1 MGKEEKD
8 KALEMALSQIEKSYG
23 KEAIMLLGE
32 KSSRIKIE
40 ALPTGALSL
49 DLALGIG
56 GLPRGRVI
64 EVYGP
69 EAGGKTTLTLHILAE
84 VQKRGGTAAFI
95 DAEHALDPMY
105 AKRLGV
111 DIDNLLISQPD
122 SGEQA
127 LEITEKLVRSGAV
140 DLIVI
145 DSVAA
150 LVPKAE
156 IEGEMGDQH
165 MGLQARL
172 MSQALRK
179 LTSIMATTKT
189 TVIFINQLRHKIGV
203 MFGSPETTPGGLAL
217 KFYSSVRM
225 DIRKIETIKQGD
237 VVTGARIRVKVVK
250 NKVAPPY
257 RQAEFEMVNGVG
269 ISVEGCVLDMGVE
282 TGLIEKAGTWFIYK
296 TERMGQG
303 RENAKLWLKQ
313 SPDKYKEIEAELR
326 SRFMNPVPAA
336 TAEKTDAKA
345 AVKTAPAEKTD
356 VKPAVKT
363 APAPA
368 REAQPVEQK
377 REKVGRK

>member
-8 KALEMALSQIEKSYG
+8 KALEMALSQIEKSFG

-32 KSSRIKIE
+32 KSSKIKIE

-56 GLPRGRVI
+56 GLPRGRVVEI
-64 EVYGP
+64 YGP

-84 VQKRGGTAAFI
+84 VQKRGGMAAFI

-105 AKRLGV
+105 AQKLGV
-111 DIDNLLISQPD
+111 NIDTLLISQPD

-179 LTSIMATTKT
+179 LTSIMSTTKT

-257 RQAEFEMVNGVG
+257 RQAEFEMVNGAG
-269 ISVEGCVLDMGVE
+269 ISAEGCILDMGVE

-303 RENAKLWLKQ
+303 RDNAKAYLKQ
-313 SPDKYKEIEAELR
+313 NQDKYKEIEAELR
-326 SRFMNPVPAA
+326 ARFLNPGAA
-336 TAEKTDAKA
+336 AEKA
-345 AVKTAPAEKTD
+345 AEQTAASEARKKEKSL
-356 VKPAVKT
+356 KK
-363 APAPA
+363 
-368 REAQPVEQK
+368 
-377 REKVGRK
+377 

>member
-1 MGKEEKD
+1 MDKEGKD
-8 KALEMALSQIEKSYG
+8 KALEMALSQIEKSFG

-56 GLPRGRVI
+56 GLPRGRVV

-84 VQKRGGTAAFI
+84 VQKRGGMAAFI

-282 TGLIEKAGTWFIYK
+282 TGLIEKTGTWFIYK

-303 RENAKLWLKQ
+303 RENAKAWLKLNT
-313 SPDKYKEIEAELR
+313 DKYKEIEAELR
-326 SRFMNPVPAA
+326 SRFLNPGAVLPSAKA
-336 TAEKTDAKA
+336 EDKTEEKPEKAEKKEKA
-345 AVKTAPAEKTD
+345 AKK
-356 VKPAVKT
+356 
-363 APAPA
+363 
-368 REAQPVEQK
+368 
-377 REKVGRK
+377 

>member
-8 KALEMALSQIEKSYG
+8 KALEMALSQIEKSFG

-84 VQKRGGTAAFI
+84 VQKRGGMAAFI

-111 DIDNLLISQPD
+111 NIDNLLISQPD

-150 LVPKAE
+150 LVPRAE

-217 KFYSSVRM
+217 KFYSSVRL

-269 ISVEGCVLDMGVE
+269 ISTEGCILDMGVE

-303 RENAKLWLKQ
+303 RENAKMYLKAN
-313 SPDKYKEIEAELR
+313 PEKYKEIEAELR
-326 SRFMNPVPAA
+326 FRFLNPGVTSPATQA
-336 TAEKTDAKA
+336 EEKAAEKATEKA
-345 AVKTAPAEKTD
+345 DKTEK
-356 VKPAVKT
+356 K
-363 APAPA
+363 
-368 REAQPVEQK
+368 
-377 REKVGRK
+377 EKVVKK

>member
-1 MGKEEKD
+1 
-8 KALEMALSQIEKSYG
+8 
-23 KEAIMLLGE
+23 EAIMLLGE
-32 KSSRIKIE
+32 KSSKVRIE

-56 GLPRGRVI
+56 GLPRGRVV

-84 VQKRGGTAAFI
+84 VQKRGGMAAFI
-95 DAEHALDPMY
+95 DAEHSLDPMY

-111 DIDNLLISQPD
+111 NIDNLLISQPD

-140 DLIVI
+140 DLIVV

-156 IEGEMGDQH
+156 IEGEMGDKH

-179 LTSIMATTKT
+179 LTSIMSTTKT

-225 DIRKIETIKQGD
+225 DIRKIETLKQGD

-257 RQAEFEMVNGVG
+257 RQAEFEMINGTG

-282 TGLIEKAGTWFIYK
+282 TGLIEKTGTWFIYK
-296 TERMGQG
+296 SERMGQG
-303 RENAKLWLKQ
+303 RDNAKGWLKQ
-313 SPDKYKEIEAELR
+313 NPDKYKEIETELR
-326 SRFMNPVPAA
+326 SRFLTPGAA
-336 TAEKTDAKA
+336 PSGEKADGKGEEKAEKK
-345 AVKTAPAEKTD
+345 E
-356 VKPAVKT
+356 
-363 APAPA
+363 
-368 REAQPVEQK
+368 RSS
-377 REKVGRK
+377 RK

>member
-1 MGKEEKD
+1 
-8 KALEMALSQIEKSYG
+8 
-23 KEAIMLLGE
+23 
-32 KSSRIKIE
+32 
-40 ALPTGALSL
+40 
-49 DLALGIG
+49 
-56 GLPRGRVI
+56 
-64 EVYGP
+64 
-69 EAGGKTTLTLHILAE
+69 
-84 VQKRGGTAAFI
+84 
-95 DAEHALDPMY
+95 
-105 AKRLGV
+105 
-111 DIDNLLISQPD
+111 
-122 SGEQA
+122 
-127 LEITEKLVRSGAV
+127 VRSGAV

-269 ISVEGCVLDMGVE
+269 ISTEGCILDMGVE
-282 TGLIEKAGTWFIYK
+282 TGLIEKTGTWFIYK

-303 RENAKLWLKQ
+303 RENAKLYLKQ
-313 SPDKYKEIEAELR
+313 NPDKYKEIEAELR
-326 SRFMNPVPAA
+326 SRFLNPGA
-336 TAEKTDAKA
+336 TAADK
-345 AVKTAPAEKTD
+345 PAEKTD
-356 VKPAVKT
+356 EQPSSAHGETAAGKKKEKT
-363 APAPA
+363 A
-368 REAQPVEQK
+368 K
-377 REKVGRK
+377 K

>member
-8 KALEMALSQIEKSYG
+8 KALEMALLQIEKSYG

-150 LVPKAE
+150 LVPRAE

-269 ISVEGCVLDMGVE
+269 ISVEGCILDMGVE
-282 TGLIEKAGTWFIYK
+282 TGLVEKAGTWFIYK

-303 RENAKLWLKQ
+303 RENAKAWLKLN
-313 SPDKYKEIEAELR
+313 PDKYKEIETELR
-326 SRFMNPVPAA
+326 SRFMNPAA
-336 TAEKTDAKA
+336 AAEKTEAKTAEKTEAKA
-345 AVKTAPAEKTD
+345 VVKTVP
-356 VKPAVKT
+356 VPV
-363 APAPA
+363 PP

>member
-1 MGKEEKD
+1 MVTTDNKDGKG
-8 KALEMALSQIEKSYG
+8 KALEMALSQIEKSFG

-32 KSSRIKIE
+32 KSSKVRIE

-56 GLPRGRVI
+56 GLPRGRVV

-84 VQKRGGTAAFI
+84 VQKRGGMAAFI
-95 DAEHALDPMY
+95 DAEHSLDPMY

-111 DIDNLLISQPD
+111 NIDNLLISQPD

-140 DLIVI
+140 DLIVV

-179 LTSIMATTKT
+179 LTSIMSTTKT

-225 DIRKIETIKQGD
+225 DIRKIETLKQGD

-257 RQAEFEMVNGVG
+257 RQAEFEMINGSG

-282 TGLIEKAGTWFIYK
+282 TGLIEKTGTWFIYK
-296 TERMGQG
+296 SERMGQG
-303 RENAKLWLKQ
+303 RDNAKGWLKQ
-313 SPDKYKEIEAELR
+313 NPDKYKEIETELR
-326 SRFMNPVPAA
+326 SRFLTPGAA
-336 TAEKTDAKA
+336 PSGEKADGKGEEKAEKK
-345 AVKTAPAEKTD
+345 E
-356 VKPAVKT
+356 
-363 APAPA
+363 
-368 REAQPVEQK
+368 RSS
-377 REKVGRK
+377 RK